1 MCVCWACCS
10 SSALTPAL
18 TPVLILARTPKV
30 LGVLQLVNKKGGGEG
45 GGRAFGAEDEALLA
59 AIATHLSNALTNAV
73 LYRDALDA
81 TRHSE
86 AVLTL
91 PLPPPT
97 PTSAA
102 QP

>member
-1 MCVCWACCS
+1 M
-10 SSALTPAL
+10 
-18 TPVLILARTPKV
+18 

-45 GGRAFGAEDEALLA
+45 AGRAFGAEDEALLA

-91 PLPPPT
+91 PLPPFALPRS
-97 PTSAA
+97 PIHHDRNRMGHFLMHVFMLI
-102 QP
+102 

>member
-1 MCVCWACCS
+1 M
-10 SSALTPAL
+10 
-18 TPVLILARTPKV
+18 
-30 LGVLQLVNKKGGGEG
+30 LQLVNKKGGGEG

-86 AVLTL
+86 AVLT
-91 PLPPPT
+91 P
-97 PTSAA
+97 AA

>member
-1 MCVCWACCS
+1 M
-10 SSALTPAL
+10 
-18 TPVLILARTPKV
+18 
-30 LGVLQLVNKKGGGEG
+30 LQLVNKKGGGEG
-45 GGRAFGAEDEALLA
+45 AGRAFGAEDEALLA

-86 AVLTL
+86 AVLPL